1 MHGGGRSLTR
11 RFIVSPY
18 LATCARH
25 DTRPQPSA
33 AYCETLSGYE
43 RAHDVMG
50 RCDEEKHRSKG
61 DPARGMDDAID
72 VDVVGGEG
80 CAAFLPR
87 AGNLVSGWAVAG
99 RRRLID

>member
-1 MHGGGRSLTR
+1 
-11 RFIVSPY
+11 
-18 LATCARH
+18 
-25 DTRPQPSA
+25 
-33 AYCETLSGYE
+33 
-43 RAHDVMG
+43 
-50 RCDEEKHRSKG
+50 
-61 DPARGMDDAID
+61 MDDAID